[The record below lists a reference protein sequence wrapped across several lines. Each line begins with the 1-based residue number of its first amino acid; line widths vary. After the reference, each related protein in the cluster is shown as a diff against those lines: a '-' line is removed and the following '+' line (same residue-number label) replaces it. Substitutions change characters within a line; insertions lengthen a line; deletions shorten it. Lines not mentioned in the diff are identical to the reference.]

1 MNYRFS
7 SQHALEPWSTPIN
20 SQMSSASC
28 MPAENKFAVFFSSS
42 LILDT
47 TDPLL
52 VKPTNNGVK
61 MLLEIILDEIN
72 GIHPGFSQVERE
84 LNLAPTNVPDSA
96 LVPDSMLVLVNRV
109 YPLLVSAQPERYC
122 VGQTSLYR
130 LLAAHAAP
138 KTRVLCHVLPTKLN
152 GTTLHQLV
160 LIERLVAPGLAQI
173 TPQQVRDLYEHLGS
187 VAQLWPH
194 RYRSHA
200 HLARLAGVKPLKGL
214 EGAK

>member
-1 MNYRFS
+1 
-7 SQHALEPWSTPIN
+7 
-20 SQMSSASC
+20 
-28 MPAENKFAVFFSSS
+28 
-42 LILDT
+42 
-47 TDPLL
+47 
-52 VKPTNNGVK
+52 
-61 MLLEIILDEIN
+61 MLQKIMLCEIA
-72 GIHPGFSQVERE
+72 GIHPGFARIERE

-96 LVPDSMLVLVNRV
+96 LVPGSLLDQVNMV
-109 YPLLVSAQPERYC
+109 YPVLVSAQPERYC

-200 HLARLAGVKPLKGL
+200 HLARLVGVKPLKGL
-214 EGAK
+214 ASAK

>member
-1 MNYRFS
+1 
-7 SQHALEPWSTPIN
+7 
-20 SQMSSASC
+20 
-28 MPAENKFAVFFSSS
+28 
-42 LILDT
+42 
-47 TDPLL
+47 
-52 VKPTNNGVK
+52 
-61 MLLEIILDEIN
+61 MLQKIKLCEIA
-72 GIHPGFSQVERE
+72 GIHPGFARIERE

-96 LVPDSMLVLVNRV
+96 LVPDSLLDLLNMV
-109 YPLLVSAQPERYC
+109 YPILVSAKPDERYC

-130 LLAAHAAP
+130 LLSAHAAP
-138 KTRVLCHVLPTKLN
+138 QTWVLCHVLPTKLDEMM
-152 GTTLHQLV
+152 LHQLV

-200 HLARLAGVKPLKGL
+200 HLARLVGVKPLKGL

>member
-1 MNYRFS
+1 MNYPFS
-7 SQHALEPWSTPIN
+7 SRHALERWSNPIN
-20 SQMSSASC
+20 SQTHSTSR
-28 MPAENKFAVFFSSS
+28 MPAENKFSVFIYFFP
-42 LILDT
+42 ILDT
-47 TDPLL
+47 SGPLL

-61 MLLEIILDEIN
+61 MLEITLSEIA
-72 GIHPGFSQVERE
+72 GIHPGFARIERE
-84 LNLAPTNVPDSA
+84 LDLAPTTLPDRA
-96 LVPDSMLVLVNRV
+96 LIPDAVLGLVNAV
-109 YPLLVSAQPERYC
+109 YPLLISGQPERYC

-138 KTRVLCHVLPTKLN
+138 KTRVLCHVLPTKISEK
-152 GTTLHQLV
+152 TLHQLV

-200 HLARLAGVKPLKGL
+200 DLARLVGVKPLKGA
-214 EGAK
+214 EVTK